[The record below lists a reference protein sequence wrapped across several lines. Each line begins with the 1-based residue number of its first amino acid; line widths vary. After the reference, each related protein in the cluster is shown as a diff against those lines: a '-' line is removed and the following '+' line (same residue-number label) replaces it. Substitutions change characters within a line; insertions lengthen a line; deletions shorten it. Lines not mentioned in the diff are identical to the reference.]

1 MHESLIIIIIS
12 AVFSYIFYEL
22 ADFSISSHIS
32 PDIIFQ
38 YILPPIILSAGFNM
52 RKRYF
57 FKNLGFIALFGLIG
71 TVIMFVLCTG
81 GFYLTHRLM
90 DKDGELNKNH
100 KQWSVKDVMSLSSAL
115 VATDTIA
122 PLSLIDQKAYPTLFS
137 LVFGEGVSN
146 DAVALLLMDVVGEL
160 KKNSSESRQ
169 EMTAAIDAHLIGDF
183 FTKFFLTSIKS
194 VGFGILMGTAIVN

>member
-1 MHESLIIIIIS
+1 MHESLVIIIIS
-12 AVFSYIFYEL
+12 AVFSYIFYEV

-57 FKNLGFIALFGLIG
+57 FKNLGYIALFGLIG
-71 TVIMFVLCTG
+71 TVIMFALCTA
-81 GFYLTHRLM
+81 GFYLTHRLI
-90 DKDGELNKNH
+90 DKEGDLNQGQ
-100 KQWSVKDVMSLSSAL
+100 KQWSVKDVMGLSSAL

-137 LVFGEGVSN
+137 VVFGEGVSN

-160 KKNSSESRQ
+160 KHNGSESKSS
-169 EMTAAIDAHLIGDF
+169 LIQQSM
-183 FTKFFLTSIKS
+183 LI
-194 VGFGILMGTAIVN
+194 

>member
-1 MHESLIIIIIS
+1 MHESLIIIVVS
-12 AVFSYIFYEL
+12 AVFSYIFNQV

-38 YILPPIILSAGFNM
+38 YILPPLILSAGFNM

-57 FKNLGFIALFGLIG
+57 FKNLGYIGLFGLIG
-71 TVIMFVLCTG
+71 TVIMFVLCTA
-81 GFYLTHRLM
+81 GFYLTHRLI
-90 DKDGELNKNH
+90 DQHGDLNRDN

-137 LVFGEGVSN
+137 VVFGEGVSN
-146 DAVALLLMDVVGEL
+146 DAVALLLMEVVGDM
-160 KKNSSESRQ
+160 KNNGSESEVYLPSHRR
-169 EMTAAIDAHLIGDF
+169 TPG
-183 FTKFFLTSIKS
+183 
-194 VGFGILMGTAIVN
+194 